1 MLYSSCLCKW
11 SIFTMLLDESYHSPF
26 LEDDSTSN
34 LNNVEHFVCTRI
46 ISYHSP
52 FFQYGSSCKKKKLY
66 LEFYSF
72 SLSLFFF
79 IFPFF
84 LFFFFSLH
92 LLSSH
97 FFSFLFFILFFF
109 RTFFFIDFF
118 FFSTNTRKKIRKLE
132 PKPNNRNHTNL

>member
-52 FFQYGSSCKKKKLY
+52 FFQYGSSCKKKSCTWNFILS
-66 LEFYSF
+66 LFFSF
-72 SLSLFFF
+72 SLSFFF
-79 IFPFF
+79 FSFLFIFFLHIFF
-84 LFFFFSLH
+84 LFFFLFYFFSEH
-92 LLSSH
+92 SFSSI
-97 FFSFLFFILFFF
+97 FFSFQQIQE
-109 RTFFFIDFF
+109 
-118 FFSTNTRKKIRKLE
+118 KK
-132 PKPNNRNHTNL
+132 

>member
-79 IFPFF
+79 SFSLSFFFFSFLFIFFLHIFF
-84 LFFFFSLH
+84 LFFFLFYFFSEH
-92 LLSSH
+92 SFSSI
-97 FFSFLFFILFFF
+97 FFSFQQIQE
-109 RTFFFIDFF
+109 
-118 FFSTNTRKKIRKLE
+118 KK
-132 PKPNNRNHTNL
+132 

>member
-72 SLSLFFF
+72 SLSLFFSFSLSFFFFSFLF
-79 IFPFF
+79 IFFLHIFF
-84 LFFFFSLH
+84 LFFFLFYFFSEH
-92 LLSSH
+92 SFSSI
-97 FFSFLFFILFFF
+97 FFSFQQIQE
-109 RTFFFIDFF
+109 
-118 FFSTNTRKKIRKLE
+118 KK
-132 PKPNNRNHTNL
+132 

>member
-52 FFQYGSSCKKKKLY
+52 FFQYGSSCKKKKVVLGI
-66 LEFYSF
+66 LFFLSFSLFFFSF
-72 SLSLFFF
+72 SLSFFF
-79 IFPFF
+79 FSFLFIFFLHIFF
-84 LFFFFSLH
+84 LFFFLFYFFSEH
-92 LLSSH
+92 SFSSI
-97 FFSFLFFILFFF
+97 FFSFQQIQE
-109 RTFFFIDFF
+109 
-118 FFSTNTRKKIRKLE
+118 KK
-132 PKPNNRNHTNL
+132 

>member
-72 SLSLFFF
+72 SLFFSFSLSFFF
-79 IFPFF
+79 FSFLFIFFLHIFF
-84 LFFFFSLH
+84 LFFFLFYFFSEH
-92 LLSSH
+92 SFSSI
-97 FFSFLFFILFFF
+97 FFSFQQIQE
-109 RTFFFIDFF
+109 
-118 FFSTNTRKKIRKLE
+118 KK
-132 PKPNNRNHTNL
+132 

>member
-52 FFQYGSSCKKKKLY
+52 FFSRWFIMQKKKVVLGI
-66 LEFYSF
+66 LFF
-72 SLSLFFF
+72 LSFFF

-109 RTFFFIDFF
+109 RTFFFINFF

>member
-84 LFFFFSLH
+84 LFFSFLFIFFLHIFFLFFFLFYFFSEH
-92 LLSSH
+92 SFSSI
-97 FFSFLFFILFFF
+97 FFSFQQIQE
-109 RTFFFIDFF
+109 
-118 FFSTNTRKKIRKLE
+118 KK
-132 PKPNNRNHTNL
+132 

>member
-52 FFQYGSSCKKKKLY
+52 FFSRWFIMQKKVVLGI
-66 LEFYSF
+66 LFFF
-72 SLSLFFF
+72 SLFF

>member
-72 SLSLFFF
+72 SFFF

-109 RTFFFIDFF
+109 RTFFFINFF

>member
-52 FFQYGSSCKKKKLY
+52 FFQDGSSCKKKLC

-72 SLSLFFF
+72 SLFFSFSLCFFF
-79 IFPFF
+79 FSFLFIFFLHIFF
-84 LFFFFSLH
+84 LFFFYSIFFSGH
-92 LLSSH
+92 SFSSI
-97 FFSFLFFILFFF
+97 FFSFQQIQE
-109 RTFFFIDFF
+109 
-118 FFSTNTRKKIRKLE
+118 KK
-132 PKPNNRNHTNL
+132 

>member
-52 FFQYGSSCKKKKLY
+52 FFSRWFIMQKKKLY

-72 SLSLFFF
+72 SLFFHFPFLSFFF
-79 IFPFF
+79 LFSSSSFF
-84 LFFFFSLH
+84 TFFFFS
-92 LLSSH
+92 
-97 FFSFLFFILFFF
+97 FFYSIFFPNILFHRFFFLF
-109 RTFFFIDFF
+109 
-118 FFSTNTRKKIRKLE
+118 NKYKKKN
-132 PKPNNRNHTNL
+132 KKT

>member
-52 FFQYGSSCKKKKLY
+52 FFSRWFIMQKKSCAWNFILF
-66 LEFYSF
+66 LSF
-72 SLSLFFF
+72 FH
-79 IFPFF
+79 FPFVSFFF
-84 LFFFFSLH
+84 LFSSSSFFT
-92 LLSSH
+92 
-97 FFSFLFFILFFF
+97 FFSFLFYSI
-109 RTFFFIDFF
+109 
-118 FFSTNTRKKIRKLE
+118 FFSKHSFSSIFSFQQIHEKNKK
-132 PKPNNRNHTNL
+132 T

>member
-46 ISYHSP
+46 ISYHSL
-52 FFQYGSSCKKKKLY
+52 FFQDGSSCKKKKLY

-72 SLSLFFF
+72 SLFFSFSLSFFF
-79 IFPFF
+79 FSFLFIFFLHIFF
-84 LFFFFSLH
+84 LFFFLFYFFSEH
-92 LLSSH
+92 SFSSI
-97 FFSFLFFILFFF
+97 FFSFQQIQE
-109 RTFFFIDFF
+109 
-118 FFSTNTRKKIRKLE
+118 KK
-132 PKPNNRNHTNL
+132 